1 MEKYLLKSKNAR
13 YVKRQRLIEEKQEQ
27 SNIMRHRAKIL
38 IELADSVRE
47 PERYKTLYY
56 GLKRNHPRNV
66 AVMHPLMFMMRRIIY
81 ALTIVFMDEIPIWG
95 VFIFMGY
102 TLLML
107 GYVLSEHQW
116 KDRVINS
123 QHIFNECILYVLSV
137 MMLLFSSYVE
147 PSMRY
152 ILGFLLIAIVF
163 IFVVYNLVIM
173 LLFSCKLLIL
183 IIRRQFYRLKRAKLS
198 SEVKK
203 IVNDIQINLEKMWF

>member
-1 MEKYLLKSKNAR
+1 
-13 YVKRQRLIEEKQEQ
+13 
-27 SNIMRHRAKIL
+27 
-38 IELADSVRE
+38 
-47 PERYKTLYY
+47 
-56 GLKRNHPRNV
+56 
-66 AVMHPLMFMMRRIIY
+66 
-81 ALTIVFMDEIPIWG
+81 
-95 VFIFMGY
+95 MGY

-137 MMLLFSSYVE
+137 IMLLFSSYVE

-152 ILGFLLIAIVF
+152 ILGFLLIAVVF